1 MKNHSK
7 TRLDKARECLQKRK
21 EDCLP
26 IAFPPCPPLFPPC
39 PPPVKCEEGTMI
51 CNNTCGNFLFQDNI
65 TSLKIWEKEI
75 SKEITITIVVFN
87 SAYSN
92 SSIEVVIGKEIGNPI
107 VFLVPLGGSL
117 SRTVEN
123 ANFVRIT
130 GVNGKRVDGN
140 FCLDICF
147 FK

>member
-21 EDCLP
+21 EECLP
-26 IAFPPCPPLFPPC
+26 IAFPPCPPPC
-39 PPPVKCEEGTMI
+39 PPPVKCEERTMV
-51 CNNTCGNFLFQDNI
+51 CNNTCGNFLFQDSI

-75 SKEITITIVVFN
+75 SKEVTITIVVFN
-87 SAYSN
+87 SAYSS

-107 VFLVPLGGSL
+107 TFLVPLGGSL

-123 ANFVRIT
+123 ANFVKIT
-130 GVNGKRVDGN
+130 GENGKRVDGK
-140 FCLDICF
+140 FCLDIC
-147 FK
+147 